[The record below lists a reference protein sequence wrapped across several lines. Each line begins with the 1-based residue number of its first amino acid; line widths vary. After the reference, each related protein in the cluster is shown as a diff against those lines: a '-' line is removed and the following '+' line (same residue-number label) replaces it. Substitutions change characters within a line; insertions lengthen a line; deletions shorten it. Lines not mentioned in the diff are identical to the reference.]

1 MKISKTTQTRDDG
14 LSGGRLA
21 SVASRQRC
29 IATALLQSRARQRS
43 CVTALKIV
51 TTDRRTGAPGPGG
64 VRGQEAV
71 ITNLAY
77 KHAIQEFS
85 CYWGVNRGAVRGT
98 WRVELLLCC
107 EDELFVVLSLF
118 MCENRDGWLVA
129 WGLCGFMLIRSPQC
143 GFSLSLFCDYCLL
156 CNEDVWVG

>member
-1 MKISKTTQTRDDG
+1 MMACPVVVSLQLPAG
-14 LSGGRLA
+14 SGASLLRSCSRGHVSAAVLQRL
-21 SVASRQRC
+21 R
-29 IATALLQSRARQRS
+29 LLQQ
-43 CVTALKIV
+43 
-51 TTDRRTGAPGPGG
+51 TGELELQGRGG